1 MRGWFGIGRAPS
13 EPLAARNCAEL
24 GENRTA
30 PTGPRRPT
38 LLRFPRDSAAR
49 EAEMARSARRAI
61 DYEDEGSPGSMLAR
75 FLVWAGLAAA
85 ALGSAALAAQTR
97 TGTERLVSLLGLP
110 APAGGAG
117 KSAAP
122 ASVVIR
128 PSDAEIE
135 SRRLA
140 EAVRLLTADRDR
152 VLARLETLEHS
163 LEVTGSIP
171 RGPPASGAPDGP
183 VVPPNW
189 SLVPSSIP
197 LAAGLPPAA
206 GLTPPV
212 VPTAPGAGFPAAG
225 APTTTTHGD
234 VHAASGRTPQHG

>member
-1 MRGWFGIGRAPS
+1 
-13 EPLAARNCAEL
+13 
-24 GENRTA
+24 
-30 PTGPRRPT
+30 
-38 LLRFPRDSAAR
+38 
-49 EAEMARSARRAI
+49 
-61 DYEDEGSPGSMLAR
+61 
-75 FLVWAGLAAA
+75 
-85 ALGSAALAAQTR
+85 
-97 TGTERLVSLLGLP
+97 
-110 APAGGAG
+110 
-117 KSAAP
+117 
-122 ASVVIR
+122 VVIR

-171 RGPPASGAPDGP
+171 RGLPASSAPDGP

-225 APTTTTHGD
+225 APTTTTHSD
-234 VHAASGRTPQHG
+234 VHAASGRTPQHGSREGGALVANEQAAESVATKTEFAVDIGGEQSFDGLRALWASLKASHATLFEGLRPVAAVREGANPGVLELRLVVGPLSNAGAAARLCATLAAAGLPCQPTVFDGQRFALR